1 MERGTRDWKD
11 LRVPKNELGRVMF
24 LEIGKAMDLVVA
36 AAAAA
41 IEEMRVVEVA
51 EQAIFLGGREK
62 QVSVPSLGVMNSSGW
77 CG

>member
-36 AAAAA
+36 AAAA

-51 EQAIFLGGREK
+51 EQAILGGGGEK
-62 QVSVPSLGVMNSSGW
+62 QVECSFSW
-77 CG
+77 CDEQ

>member
-24 LEIGKAMDLVVA
+24 LEIGKAMDLVVV
-36 AAAAA
+36 AAAA

-51 EQAIFLGGREK
+51 EQAIFLGFSIWPLPRLK
-62 QVSVPSLGVMNSSGW
+62 LSQSKR
-77 CG
+77 

>member
-24 LEIGKAMDLVVA
+24 LEIGKAMDLVVVV

-51 EQAIFLGGREK
+51 EQAIFWEAGR
-62 QVSVPSLGVMNSSGW
+62 VFLLLV
-77 CG
+77 

>member
-24 LEIGKAMDLVVA
+24 LEIGKAMDLVVVA
-36 AAAAA
+36 VAAAA

-51 EQAIFLGGREK
+51 EQAIFLGEGGR
-62 QVSVPSLGVMNSSGW
+62 SR
-77 CG
+77 

>member
-24 LEIGKAMDLVVA
+24 LEIGKAMDLV

-51 EQAIFLGGREK
+51 EQAIFWEAGR
-62 QVSVPSLGVMNSSGW
+62 VFLLLV
-77 CG
+77 

>member
-24 LEIGKAMDLVVA
+24 LEIGKAMDLV
-36 AAAAA
+36 AAAA

-51 EQAIFLGGREK
+51 EQAIFWEAGR
-62 QVSVPSLGVMNSSGW
+62 VFLLLV
-77 CG
+77 